1 MLELFKSIKVKN
13 KHEALDFTL
22 SSTKKKKREKRKK
35 SLHGSKIDAVIC
47 FPFHKWSNKENND
60 SQ

>member
-1 MLELFKSIKVKN
+1 MKPWISPSAAQK
-13 KHEALDFTL
+13 
-22 SSTKKKKREKRKK
+22 KKKKREKRKK